1 MPEKPYKRGKQQRE
15 ARARRVE
22 AGKKEYRGED
32 GKRYFE
38 VRDSFFREM

>member
-1 MPEKPYKRGKQQRE
+1 MPEKPYKRGKHQRG
-15 ARARRVE
+15 ARARVE

-38 VRDSFFREM
+38 VRDS